1 MALVDTQGFVMAVD
15 RSLFGPQGRRWIERK
30 LPNVATNIA
39 FVAVSAFG
47 ACVLVFHITRE
58 YYKSGYWAILQTP
71 KHILNAVVLHLVA
84 RALRWHIDRMLGINF
99 AAGDEALPDFF
110 GSTALNG
117 EGGGGGP
124 DNNSNNNSNKGGS
137 NSNSKPAVLWPW
149 QTVATRW
156 KSLPQTRSSTAGGGG
171 DSNRRGNNHRRSRS
185 ADMTSAETAAA
196 AAAGEAAIQEDD
208 DDDEGGGGGGGDS
221 LGRSTSSLSLPESAR
236 LGWEQGR
243 RSRRGSSSRQDG
255 DGFAGSD
262 KERGEDAAGAVEDD
276 DDGHG
281 RGGRENH
288 QHTFPDLFGACRPSH
303 HDRHRRRERSLS
315 SPPSSPSATLEPTRP
330 SSVGRNRNRNR
341 GRERQPPP
349 PRRRLSLEVP
359 RTAADRWVDEGGNY
373 GAGEEQRRAAGAG
386 GAARQS
392 GCTSDDGGAGG
403 HGAGSRGS
411 RRRLRRLTG
420 NSNNASS
427 SPQVG
432 ASAAAG
438 AAEGMEAGGEH
449 VEEKEG
455 GGRKGAKA
463 SVAAA
468 VVAATASAT
477 GLSGSGRDA
486 SGSGGGGSSRR
497 WRSIDKLSRAL
508 GSTRRRTSRQ
518 GGAARGEGGEG
529 SDQQKMNFFTEKDLD
544 ELLHSTF
551 FIKMCDD
558 ASWLYVEDH
567 PFQPELNWLL
577 SLWGGFK
584 ITPRFQGEVKQNEA
598 HRMLFQAEN
607 GRHRGH
613 VRIRSRA
620 TNTFLFFLG
629 IKQPLTWVAWDRD
642 VVGGEWEDLKL
653 EWVGKPQGPDGV
665 LVGDERGRVVIRSR
679 PMRGYVS
686 WNGSRFTH
694 VPGREGATV
703 FMLQRMAPSS
713 SSSSSGATRSSSSSS
728 RRTRRGGGDGRG
740 GGGSR
745 GGGGGY
751 SEAR

>member
-1 MALVDTQGFVMAVD
+1 QDRRDLV
-15 RSLFGPQGRRWIERK
+15 E
-30 LPNVATNIA
+30 
-39 FVAVSAFG
+39 
-47 ACVLVFHITRE
+47 E
-58 YYKSGYWAILQTP
+58 
-71 KHILNAVVLHLVA
+71 
-84 RALRWHIDRMLGINF
+84 
-99 AAGDEALPDFF
+99 
-110 GSTALNG
+110 STTDQQQLSW
-117 EGGGGGP
+117 GGGGG
-124 DNNSNNNSNKGGS
+124 DG
-137 NSNSKPAVLWPW
+137 
-149 QTVATRW
+149 
-156 KSLPQTRSSTAGGGG
+156 
-171 DSNRRGNNHRRSRS
+171 RRGNNHRRSRS

-196 AAAGEAAIQEDD
+196 KGEAAIQEHDD
-208 DDDEGGGGGGGDS
+208 DDGSGGGDS
-221 LGRSTSSLSLPESAR
+221 LGRSASSSSLPESAR
-236 LGWEQGR
+236 PGWEQGR
-243 RSRRGSSSRQDG
+243 RSWRRSSSRPDG
-255 DGFAGSD
+255 SVLDDGFAGSD
-262 KERGEDAAGAVEDD
+262 KERGENAAGALDD
-276 DDGHG
+276 DDDDDDDDHS
-281 RGGRENH
+281 RGDRENH
-288 QHTFPDLFGACRPSH
+288 HHAFPDLFGACRPSH
-303 HDRHRRRERSLS
+303 HERDRRRERSLS
-315 SPPSSPSATLEPTRP
+315 SPPSSPSVTLEPTRP
-330 SSVGRNRNRNR
+330 SSDGRNRNR
-341 GRERQPPP
+341 GRERQPSSP

-373 GAGEEQRRAAGAG
+373 GAAGEEQRRAAGAG

-392 GCTSDDGGAGG
+392 GCASDDGGAGG

-420 NSNNASS
+420 KSNSATTNKNPSS
-427 SPQVG
+427 LPQVG
-432 ASAAAG
+432 ACAAAG
-438 AAEGMEAGGEH
+438 ATGEVEAGEGD
-449 VEEKEG
+449 VEEKEE
-455 GGRKGAKA
+455 GGRKGATT

-468 VVAATASAT
+468 VVAATAAAT
-477 GLSGSGRDA
+477 GLSMSGRA
-486 SGSGGGGSSRR
+486 AGGSGGGSSSASG
-497 WRSIDKLSRAL
+497 WRSIDKLSWAL
-508 GSTRRRTSRQ
+508 GSTRRQTSRQ
-518 GGAARGEGGEG
+518 RGAARGEGGEG
-529 SDQQKMNFFTEKDLD
+529 SEQQKMNFFTEKDLD

-577 SLWGGFK
+577 SLWGGYK
-584 ITPRFQGEVKQNEA
+584 IAPRFQGEVKQNEA

-613 VRIRSRA
+613 IRIRSRA

-679 PMRGYVS
+679 PMKAYVS

-713 SSSSSGATRSSSSSS
+713 SSSRATRSSSSS
-728 RRTRRGGGDGRG
+728 RRTRRGGGNGGG

-745 GGGGGY
+745 GGGGH

>member
-1 MALVDTQGFVMAVD
+1 
-15 RSLFGPQGRRWIERK
+15 
-30 LPNVATNIA
+30 
-39 FVAVSAFG
+39 
-47 ACVLVFHITRE
+47 
-58 YYKSGYWAILQTP
+58 
-71 KHILNAVVLHLVA
+71 
-84 RALRWHIDRMLGINF
+84 
-99 AAGDEALPDFF
+99 
-110 GSTALNG
+110 
-117 EGGGGGP
+117 
-124 DNNSNNNSNKGGS
+124 
-137 NSNSKPAVLWPW
+137 
-149 QTVATRW
+149 
-156 KSLPQTRSSTAGGGG
+156 
-171 DSNRRGNNHRRSRS
+171 
-185 ADMTSAETAAA
+185 MTSAETA

-208 DDDEGGGGGGGDS
+208 DDDDGGGGGGDS
-221 LGRSTSSLSLPESAR
+221 LGRSASSLSLPESAR
-236 LGWEQGR
+236 PGWEQGR
-243 RSRRGSSSRQDG
+243 RSCRRSSSRLDSSGLDG
-255 DGFAGSD
+255 GLAGSN
-262 KERGEDAAGAVEDD
+262 KERGDNAAGALDD
-276 DDGHG
+276 DDDDHS

-288 QHTFPDLFGACRPSH
+288 HHTFPDLFGACRPSH
-303 HDRHRRRERSLS
+303 HERHRRRERSLS

-330 SSVGRNRNRNR
+330 SSVGRNRNR
-341 GRERQPPP
+341 GRDRQPPPP

-359 RTAADRWVDEGGNY
+359 RTAADRWIDEGGNY

-420 NSNNASS
+420 NNNKPSS
-427 SPQVG
+427 LPQAG

-438 AAEGMEAGGEH
+438 AAGGMETGEEH
-449 VEEKEG
+449 AEEKEG
-455 GGRKGAKA
+455 EGRKGAKA

-486 SGSGGGGSSRR
+486 GGSGGGRSSSRR

-518 GGAARGEGGEG
+518 GGAARVGGGEG
-529 SDQQKMNFFTEKDLD
+529 SEQQKMNFFTEKDLD

-577 SLWGGFK
+577 SLWGGYK
-584 ITPRFQGEVKQNEA
+584 IAPRFQGEVKQNEA

-679 PMRGYVS
+679 PMKGYVS

-713 SSSSSGATRSSSSSS
+713 SSSSGATRSSSSS
-728 RRTRRGGGDGRG
+728 RRTRRGGGDGGG

-745 GGGGGY
+745 GGGGY
-751 SEAR
+751 AEAR